1 MQFYNAST
9 PSISLYHD
17 CLFRLGIDRTDTSIY
32 PIADFTRAANN
43 WYADVNTWI
52 WQASGEWDYDDT
64 NYIDLP
70 IATADLVNNQ
80 QDYSL
85 PTNIQKI
92 DRVEVKDVSGDWH
105 KLIPIDQ
112 SELPTTALTEFE
124 EDAGLPIYYDVS
136 GNSLML
142 YPKPA
147 TASVTIS
154 QGLKLYFSREIDK
167 FTVSDTTK
175 EAGFLEN
182 FHKLISIGSALDF
195 PAISSEVYTKLSN
208 LIEGGKKDI
217 KQFYG
222 TRNRELKPRINFKYN
237 KNKRL

>member
-1 MQFYNAST
+1 MQFNSVSN
-9 PSISLYHD
+9 PSNSLYHNT
-17 CLFRLGIDRTDTSIY
+17 LFLLGIDRSDTTTY
-32 PIADFTRAANN
+32 PIADFTRSANN

-52 WQASGEWDYDDT
+52 WQATGEWEYDDT
-64 NYIDLP
+64 NYTELP

-92 DRVEVKDVSGDWH
+92 ERVEVCDNSGDWY
-105 KLIPIDQ
+105 KLLPIDQ
-112 SELPTTALTEFE
+112 SELPNTAMTEFE
-124 EDAGLPIYYDVS
+124 EGAGLPQYYDVV

-147 TASVTIS
+147 TASITAS

-167 FTVSDTTK
+167 FTISDTTK
-175 EAGFLEN
+175 EAGFIEN

-195 PAISSEVYTKLSN
+195 PAISSDAYTKLNN
-208 LIEGGKKDI
+208 LITAGKNDI

-222 TRNRELKPRINFKYN
+222 SRNREVKPRITRKYN
-237 KNKRL
+237 NNKHK